1 LDEVELYAETNFSQP
16 VRFGAGVE
24 FGDAI
29 ARNLP
34 TPAVGRGTD
43 FEMWMALRPVSWI
56 TVQPTFSY
64 SRLSVSGNEVF
75 SGYIL
80 RTRTEL
86 QFTREL
92 FLRFVVQYDNF
103 DRALSLEPLLTYRA
117 NPFTLVYIG
126 STRGYQDFGQPFG
139 WKRNDT
145 QYFAK
150 MQYLIRR

>member
-1 LDEVELYAETNFSQP
+1 
-16 VRFGAGVE
+16 
-24 FGDAI
+24 
-29 ARNLP
+29 
-34 TPAVGRGTD
+34 
-43 FEMWMALRPVSWI
+43 MWMALRPVSWI